1 MTEVTRLYVAGPG
14 YGKSAALESA
24 LPADGLLL
32 RAGDILTTGVP
43 RVSALAVDDLH
54 HLDPLDQLDLAVALG
69 AARHLRQLHLAS
81 RSPLHPDVRRVLP
94 GPVTDRGPAE
104 LAMTPH
110 AVAVLLAQE
119 HGCHDPELPA
129 VMARLTGGWPAAVLL
144 LADRVVAGRSVA
156 GEAVR
161 PERAVGVCA
170 QWFTDTV
177 MPSLSKEAALL
188 LPVVVALDGADVDL
202 LAALGFGRAT
212 AHSVLIELTS
222 AGLVRQAA
230 APSVVPWQPVPF
242 LAGVVDGSGGL
253 DRALALAAAAWLT
266 QHGDPYRAARVL
278 HRAGSLGE
286 VTRLLESA
294 GSRMLAAGHARA
306 VLDLIDAVEG
316 VDGVDAD
323 ADAVD
328 GGHRRSGGAGSRWS
342 ALRGE
347 AYRMTGDP
355 ERAAAEFAA
364 ARATGS
370 GGSGAIRLA
379 IGEAAVAHLVGD
391 FPTSWERLCSVEPS
405 ASEASRP
412 GPEEQPGADPTP
424 DLVAWHVAAT
434 HTLAS
439 LGRGADARDLAAR
452 GVALAA
458 TLDDS
463 GWQAQAQVAA
473 ARVAEGATKERHL
486 QAAERLAMAAA
497 DVPTLVRAQVSMG
510 FLLLSQGRYR
520 EAVGPCRRA
529 VALSDG
535 CCAPG
540 IRISALHNLGEA
552 LARTGEVAE
561 AEWLLRRALALSRP
575 LGDGR
580 RATALLGLGDL
591 HRDAGRDELAR
602 QVYTEAVE
610 LARRSQE
617 VQIVVPALAGL
628 ALLERQG
635 DESTAK
641 LLVAQAR
648 AAAGDI
654 LGLRAWAEI
663 GAGSAQAVALAR
675 QCGAVD
681 VLARALEACAE
692 TAVRGGDTAG
702 ARALLGE
709 ALTLWADGG
718 AEVAVERIRVLL
730 GRLPEARP
738 EECAQGRVAS
748 ERLVRRGVLRV
759 GGRPLTDDSG
769 GALVAIEVLGG
780 FAVRVDGVPVPMTA
794 WRSRQART
802 LVKVLAARL
811 GRPVSREALREMLWP
826 DDDPSRT
833 GHRLSVLLATVRQ
846 ALDPQRRLAPDH
858 IIAADG
864 QSLWLDP
871 EHVRVDAD
879 DLIEAVA
886 SALRLADDGET
897 RRAAALLAD
906 VNRRYRGAA
915 FEDEPDAE
923 WAESAREHSRA
934 WWLRGMRRYAEL
946 AVRDGRAADAVPVL
960 VRILEHDPYDDRI
973 HRSLVSVLVRSGR
986 HGEARRALHRWA
998 SAMRAIGA
1006 PAPDP
1011 DLLAFPPARPARVS
1025 VTQAPGRLVVVTP
1038 R

>member
-32 RAGDILTTGVP
+32 PAGDILSTGVP

-54 HLDPLDQLDLAVALG
+54 HLNPLDQLDLAVALG
-69 AARHLRQLHLAS
+69 AARQLRQLHLAS
-81 RSPLHPDVRRVLP
+81 RRPLHPDVRRALP

-104 LAMTPH
+104 LALPPH

-119 HGCHDPELPA
+119 HGSHDPELPA
-129 VMARLTGGWPAAVLL
+129 IIARLTGGWPAAVRL
-144 LADRVVAGRSVA
+144 LADRVVAGGSAAMDGLTPDRVA
-156 GEAVR
+156 GA
-161 PERAVGVCA
+161 CA
-170 QWFTDTV
+170 QWFADTV
-177 MPSLSKEAALL
+177 APSLSREAARL

-212 AHSVLIELTS
+212 AQSVLVELTS

-230 APSVVPWQPVPF
+230 APSVVLWQPVPF
-242 LAGVVDGSGGL
+242 LAGVVEGAGGL
-253 DRALALAAAAWLT
+253 DRALALTAGAWLT
-266 QHGDPYRAARVL
+266 QHGDPFRAARVL
-278 HRAGSLGE
+278 RRAGSLGE

-294 GSRMLAAGHARA
+294 GARMLAAGHARA

-316 VDGVDAD
+316 VERVDAD
-323 ADAVD
+323 DAVD
-328 GGHRRSGGAGSRWS
+328 AHGRGGSAGSRWS
-342 ALRGE
+342 ALKGE
-347 AYRMTGDP
+347 AHRMTGDP
-355 ERAAAEFAA
+355 ERAAAAFAV
-364 ARATGS
+364 ARSTGS

-391 FPTSWERLCSVEPS
+391 FPASWERLCSVEPS
-405 ASEASRP
+405 ASDASRP
-412 GPEEQPGADPTP
+412 GTEAQAGGADPTP

-439 LGRGADARDLAAR
+439 LGRGAEARDHAAR

-473 ARVAEGATKERHL
+473 ARVAEGTTKERHL
-486 QAAERLAMAAA
+486 MAAERLAMAAA
-497 DVPTLVRAQVSMG
+497 DVPTLVRALVSLG

-610 LARRSQE
+610 LARRSRE

-628 ALLERQG
+628 ALVERQG
-635 DESTAK
+635 DESTAG

-663 GAGSAQAVALAR
+663 GAGSPQAVALAR

-692 TAVRGGDTAG
+692 TARRDGDAAG

-718 AEVAVERIRVLL
+718 AEAAVERIRVLL
-730 GRLPEARP
+730 GRLPDARP

-759 GGRPLTDDSG
+759 GGRPLTDDSDS
-769 GALVAIEVLGG
+769 ALVAIEVLGG
-780 FAVRVDGVPVPMTA
+780 FAVRVDGLPVPMTA

-811 GRPVSREALREMLWP
+811 GRPVSREALRELLWP

-879 DLIEAVA
+879 ELVEAVA

-946 AVRDGRAADAVPVL
+946 TVRDGRAADAVPVL

-1006 PAPDP
+1006 PEPDP
-1011 DLLAFPPARPARVS
+1011 DLLALPSGRPARVPVS
-1025 VTQAPGRLVVVTP
+1025 HAAGRLAVVTP

>member
-32 RAGDILTTGVP
+32 PAEDILATGVP

-54 HLDPLDQLDLAVALG
+54 HLDPLEQLDLAMALG

-81 RSPLHPDVRRVLP
+81 RNPLHPDVRRALP
-94 GPVTDRGPAE
+94 GPLTDRGPAE

-110 AVAVLLAQE
+110 TVAVLLAEE

-129 VMARLTGGWPAAVLL
+129 IMARLTGGWPAAVLL
-144 LADRVVAGRSVA
+144 LADRVVAGGSAAGDELTPERVA
-156 GEAVR
+156 GA
-161 PERAVGVCA
+161 CA
-170 QWFTDTV
+170 QWFADNV
-177 MPSLSKEAALL
+177 VPSLSTEAGRL
-188 LPVVVALDGADVDL
+188 LPVVVALDGADLDL
-202 LAALGFGRAT
+202 LAALGFGRTT
-212 AHSVLIELTS
+212 AQSVLVELTS
-222 AGLVRQAA
+222 AGLVRRAA

-242 LAGVVDGSGGL
+242 LAGVVEGGSGL
-253 DRALALAAAAWLT
+253 DRALALAAGAWLA
-266 QHGDPYRAARVL
+266 QRGDPYRAARVL

-286 VTRLLESA
+286 VTRLLDSA
-294 GSRMLAAGHARA
+294 GPRMLAAGHARA
-306 VLDLIDAVEG
+306 VLDLTDAVEG
-316 VDGVDAD
+316 VDGVAAAD
-323 ADAVD
+323 DVD
-328 GGHRRSGGAGSRWS
+328 GGVGRGGGARSRWS

-347 AYRMTGDP
+347 AHRMTGDP
-355 ERAAAEFAA
+355 ERAAAEFAV
-364 ARATGS
+364 ARSTGS

-391 FPTSWERLCSVEPS
+391 FPASWERLCSVAPS
-405 ASEASRP
+405 ASDTSRP
-412 GPEEQPGADPTP
+412 GTETQAAGAGSTP
-424 DLVAWHVAAT
+424 DLVAWHVAAV
-434 HTLAS
+434 HTLTS
-439 LGRGADARDLAAR
+439 LGRGADARDHAAR
-452 GVALAA
+452 ALALAA
-458 TLDDS
+458 TLDDP
-463 GWQAQAQVAA
+463 GRQAQAQVAA

-486 QAAERLAMAAA
+486 MAAERLAMAAA
-497 DVPTLVRAQVSMG
+497 DVPTLVRALVSLG

-529 VALSDG
+529 VVLSDG

-561 AEWLLRRALALSRP
+561 AQWLLRRALALSRP

-602 QVYTEAVE
+602 QAYTEAVD

-617 VQIVVPALAGL
+617 AQIVVPALAGL
-628 ALLERQG
+628 ALLERQV
-635 DESTAK
+635 DESTAN

-648 AAAGDI
+648 ASAGET

-663 GAGSAQAVALAR
+663 AAGSPQAVALAR

-692 TAVRGGDTAG
+692 TSARSGDTAT

-718 AEVAVERIRVLL
+718 AEAAVDRIRVLL
-730 GRLPEARP
+730 GRLPDARP

-759 GGRPLTDDSG
+759 GGRPLTDDSD

-780 FAVRVDGVPVPMTA
+780 FTVRVDGLAVPMTA

-802 LVKVLAARL
+802 LVKVLAARP
-811 GRPVSREALREMLWP
+811 GRPVSREALRELLWP

-879 DLIEAVA
+879 ELVEAVA

-906 VNRRYRGAA
+906 ANRRYRGAA

-986 HGEARRALHRWA
+986 HGEASRALHRWA

-1006 PAPDP
+1006 PEPDP
-1011 DLLAFPPARPARVS
+1011 DLLAVHGRRPRRIGVPHPPGSLA
-1025 VTQAPGRLVVVTP
+1025 VVTP